1 MWLFNRH
8 GAASLRH
15 RITEITL
22 PQPFMCVN
30 RSAILYD
37 FCAGGKVIRPYSLNI
52 ALDWI
57 KRNKNR
63 KRRLSCLLEFADRQ
77 SQFSPWVIKK
87 EKKNRTTELAGLDR
101 VFRKKG
107 RITQQ
112 TVAVSICRT
121 FWLNKPTQYL
131 FTVLNPPWLSPIF
144 ATKKFTYVL

>member
-101 VFRKKG
+101 VYRKKG

-131 FTVLNPPWLSPIF
+131 FTVLNPSWLSPIF